1 MASTRADFIW
11 EEPRLGAGSFG
22 EVHRVRRRADGV
34 TYVIKTI
41 SAALSRADQEASL
54 NEVRL
59 LASVDHPRVVRYYDS
74 FVDGG
79 GLSAIEEE
87 SHRTGGDTPRAT
99 EASSPAP
106 TPKGYTPELWEGSV
120 SRRV

>member
-22 EVHRVRRRADGV
+22 EVHRVRRRADGG

-41 SAALSRADQEASL
+41 GSLSRADQEASL

-59 LASVDHPRVVRYYDS
+59 LASLRHPSVGQS
-74 FVDGG
+74 I
-79 GLSAIEEE
+79 AI
-87 SHRTGGDTPRAT
+87 AQ
-99 EASSPAP
+99 
-106 TPKGYTPELWEGSV
+106 GSR
-120 SRRV
+120 S

>member
-1 MASTRADFIW
+1 MRD
-11 EEPRLGAGSFG
+11 EAGVVLPS
-22 EVHRVRRRADGV
+22 HR
-34 TYVIKTI
+34 
-41 SAALSRADQEASL
+41 
-54 NEVRL
+54 
-59 LASVDHPRVVRYYDS
+59 DS

-99 EASSPAP
+99 EATEAGSPAP
-106 TPKGYTPELWEGSV
+106 TPGKGYEPEIWEGSI